1 MQIHK
6 IVLTIIDFDEI
17 GAESCREVLE
27 NTKYP
32 NRCISPKVHGIETRE
47 IGQWH
52 DEHPLNHEETAQA
65 EIDRLFQ

>member
-27 NTKYP
+27 NARYP
-32 NRCISPKVHGIETRE
+32 NRCFSPDVLSIETRE
-47 IGQWH
+47 IGEW
-52 DEHPLNHEETAQA
+52 DDDHPLNHEETAGA
-65 EIDRLFQ
+65 EINRLFH

>member
-6 IVLTIIDFDEI
+6 IVLTIIDLDEI

-32 NRCISPKVHGIETRE
+32 NRCISPDVLSIETRE
-47 IGQWH
+47 IGEWH
-52 DEHPLNHEETAQA
+52 DDHPLNHEETADA
-65 EIDRLFQ
+65 EIARLFQ

>member
-32 NRCISPKVHGIETRE
+32 NRCISPDVLSVETRE
-47 IGQWH
+47 IGEWH
-52 DEHPLNHEETAQA
+52 DDHPLNDEATAAA
-65 EIDRLFQ
+65 EITRLFQ

>member
-52 DEHPLNHEETAQA
+52 DEHPLNHEETAAA
-65 EIDRLFQ
+65 EITRLFQ

>member
-32 NRCISPKVHGIETRE
+32 NRGISPKVHGIETRE

-52 DEHPLNHEETAQA
+52 DEHPLNYRATSSA
-65 EIDRLFQ
+65 EITRLFQ